1 MSTHGMRRAIT
12 LAGGGP
18 AAGLHIGA
26 LKQFKEEGIEFDVW
40 ALSCIGAW
48 VGVVYNSFDDRNAA
62 PLLTEQ
68 FFRDHVFRD
77 DISYASFPVNHAFA
91 PDFQQVMRAAQE
103 YVMNP
108 ASYQYL
114 VSPEAIYRTMRQTWE
129 TMTNPE
135 RWNEGDINNLMLEL
149 GAAHPMTRFMTGLM
163 YLSKV
168 NGLSRIYYKN
178 SSLMKSI
185 NVENLYK
192 PDRPCIYHNA
202 WDLDNQK
209 IQLFSNHHM
218 AGMGEMLPLSRKSLC
233 ACSALPFVEETVEI
247 GGITYCEGAL
257 VETVNFDRLL
267 ELHPD
272 LEEVWIVRI
281 VDARQVKK
289 PENLTDGLSNLCML
303 FAASLGEE
311 NVKMFVDKVSHMDRK
326 IRIVRVRVSSEVDFE
341 WNHRNLEVGI
351 EQGQKSASEEIRKYR
366 NGENVV
372 RSRGAIAA
380 DAGKKPKAA
389 KGAKAAQPTGH
400 HH

>member
-1 MSTHGMRRAIT
+1 MSTRGMKRAIT

-26 LKQFKEEGIEFDVW
+26 LKRLKEEGIEFDVW

-48 VGVVYNSFDDRNAA
+48 VGVVYNSFDDREAA

-68 FFRDHVFRD
+68 FFRDNVFRD

-91 PDFQQVMRAAQE
+91 PDFQQSIRAFQE

-129 TMTNPE
+129 TMTNSE
-135 RWNEGDINNLMLEL
+135 RWNEGDINNLMLEMC
-149 GAAHPMTRFMTGLM
+149 AANPMTRFMTGLM

-178 SSLMKSI
+178 STFMKSI
-185 NVENLYK
+185 DVENLYK

-272 LEEVWIVRI
+272 LEEVWVVRI

-303 FAASLGEE
+303 FAASLGLE
-311 NVKMFVDKVSHMDRK
+311 NVEVFEDKVRHSDRNIK
-326 IRIVRVRVSSEVDFE
+326 IVRLHVSSDVDFE
-341 WNHRNLEVGI
+341 WNHRNLQVGI
-351 EQGQKSASEEIRKYR
+351 HQGHKSASEAIRKYKA
-366 NGENVV
+366 GENVV
-372 RSRGAIAA
+372 KSAGCIAA
-380 DAGKKPKAA
+380 EKAKPVKAA
-389 KGAKAAQPTGH
+389 RRSEAGAHKH
-400 HH
+400 H